1 MAFKVFGD
9 LLNVHDLFHIV
20 KFLEDRP
27 FKFPYDCR
35 QIECSCFCNVLVC
48 LFSQV
53 DHYPYISCNNLIWT
67 WLLNLY
73 SYLFTAFLQC
83 GLVNLSDW
91 CRTEWFLFKF
101 RVHFIQW
108 LAKFSFN
115 HFLDFLKW
123 GDRSVVPKLCKFLC
137 NIISDKVRSCT

>member
-1 MAFKVFGD
+1 MSFAICFPDIPSISLSYNSVTLRIYLRIFYIIMAFKVFGD

-73 SYLFTAFLQC
+73 SYLSSLISSNGVTGVLSLSFVSSSAISFPTRS
-83 GLVNLSDW
+83 GLVHKSWPNL
-91 CRTEWFLFKF
+91 T
-101 RVHFIQW
+101 
-108 LAKFSFN
+108 
-115 HFLDFLKW
+115 
-123 GDRSVVPKLCKFLC
+123 
-137 NIISDKVRSCT
+137 